1 MTAPLLELH
10 GVSAAY
16 GALPVLD
23 GVDLRLGRGEVLA
36 LLGRNGSGR
45 STLARAV
52 MGMIA
57 SSGSIRIDGVEMAGR
72 PTFEIARRGVA
83 YVAERRDVFGLLSV
97 EDNLRLGWR
106 EGPRAARER
115 AFDEVRTLF
124 PALAERW
131 RAKAAV
137 LSGGE
142 QQMLALA
149 RAMVGAPR
157 LMIVDEPTEGLAP
170 QVARLVGKALARLG
184 EAGVAILLIEQR
196 RQLAATLATRIAVM
210 ERGRIVHDGAP
221 GTLTCEDEARWLGA
235 G

>member
-57 SSGSIRIDGVEMAGR
+57 SSGSIRIDGVEVAGR
-72 PTFEIARRGVA
+72 PTFEIARRGVG

-115 AFDEVRTLF
+115 AFEEVMALF

-170 QVARLVGKALARLG
+170 QVARVVGAALARLG

-221 GTLTCEDEARWLGA
+221 CTLTREDEARWLGA

>member
-1 MTAPLLELH
+1 MTAPLLELQ

-72 PTFEIARRGVA
+72 PTFEIARRGVG

-115 AFDEVRTLF
+115 AFDEVRALF

-170 QVARLVGKALARLG
+170 QVARVVGAALARLG

-221 GTLTCEDEARWLGA
+221 GTLKREDEARWLGA

>member
-1 MTAPLLELH
+1 MSASLLELH

-72 PTFEIARRGVA
+72 PTFEIARRGVG

-115 AFDEVRTLF
+115 AFDEVRALF

-170 QVARLVGKALARLG
+170 QVARVVGAALARLG

-221 GTLTCEDEARWLGA
+221 GTLTREDEARWLGA

>member
-1 MTAPLLELH
+1 MSASLLELH

-72 PTFEIARRGVA
+72 PTFEIARRGVG

-115 AFDEVRTLF
+115 AFDEVRALF

-170 QVARLVGKALARLG
+170 QVARVVGAALARLG

-221 GTLTCEDEARWLGA
+221 GTLKREDEARWLGA

>member
-57 SSGSIRIDGVEMAGR
+57 SSGSIRIDGVEVAGR
-72 PTFEIARRGVA
+72 PTFEIARRGVG

-115 AFDEVRTLF
+115 AFDEVRALF

-170 QVARLVGKALARLG
+170 QVARVVGAALSRLG

-221 GTLTCEDEARWLGA
+221 GTLTPEDEARWLGA

>member
-1 MTAPLLELH
+1 MTAPLLELQ
-10 GVSAAY
+10 GLSAAY

-72 PTFEIARRGVA
+72 PTFEIARRGVG

-115 AFDEVRTLF
+115 AFDEVRALF

-170 QVARLVGKALARLG
+170 QVARVVGAALARLG

-221 GTLTCEDEARWLGA
+221 GTLTRGDEARWLGA